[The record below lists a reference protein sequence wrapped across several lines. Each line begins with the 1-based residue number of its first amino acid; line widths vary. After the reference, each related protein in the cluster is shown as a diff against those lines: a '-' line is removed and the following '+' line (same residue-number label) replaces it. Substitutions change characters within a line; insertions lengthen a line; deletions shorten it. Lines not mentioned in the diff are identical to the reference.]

1 MTRIPSQSTTATK
14 PTTAVRWN
22 VVLLL
27 MAMAFMCHFNRIS
40 MPVAG
45 TAKIMEE
52 YEIDKVSM
60 GMVYSCYLL
69 IYTICMIPGG
79 WLIDRYG
86 AKFALAAMG
95 LGSAVF
101 VFLTGSIGF
110 LVAPALVLA
119 ALLVVRS
126 MTGLVSVPMHPGAA
140 HVVASWM
147 PQQDLARANGLV
159 TAAALCGIAS
169 TYYLFGML
177 IDRFGWPTAFMISGG
192 VTLAI
197 ALAWTFY
204 ATSSPADHPHVSDAE
219 LRLIIGHST
228 DAPRSENAA
237 TWYSLL
243 GNRSL
248 MLLTLSYSAV
258 GYFQYLFFYWL
269 EFYFKDVLKLDTD
282 TGRLYAT
289 IPTLSMAAGMFLGGW
304 VADALSR
311 RAGARRGRA
320 QVAAGG
326 LLAGTLF
333 LGLGVFAHDP
343 RWIVVWFSLAM
354 AAVGMSEG
362 PFWVTAIELGG
373 SQGGASAAIFNTGGN
388 FGGILAPVATPLLS
402 NYLGW
407 QGALPV
413 AGFFCL
419 VGAALWF
426 WIHPDERLR
435 LQTSPTVIG

>member
-1 MTRIPSQSTTATK
+1 MTQNPSRSTTSTVPA
-14 PTTAVRWN
+14 TAVSWK

-52 YEIDKVSM
+52 YDIDKVSM

-79 WLIDRYG
+79 WLIDRKG

-101 VFLTGSIGF
+101 VFLTGSIG
-110 LVAPALVLA
+110 LLAAPALVLP
-119 ALLVVRS
+119 ALFVVRS
-126 MTGLVSVPMHPGAA
+126 MTGFVSVPMHPGAA
-140 HVVASWM
+140 GVVASWL
-147 PQQDLARANGLV
+147 PRQSLARANGLV
-159 TAAALCGIAS
+159 TAAALLGIAS

-177 IDRFGWPTAFMISGG
+177 IDRFGWPTAFMISAG

-197 ALAWTFY
+197 AVAWTFY
-204 ATSSPADHPHVSDAE
+204 ATNKPAGHPHVNDAE

-228 DAPRSENAA
+228 EAPQSLNAA

-248 MLLTLSYSAV
+248 VLLTLSYSAV

-269 EFYFKDVLKLDTD
+269 EYYFKDVLSLDTD
-282 TGRLYAT
+282 TSRLYAT

-304 VADALSR
+304 VADELSR
-311 RAGARRGRA
+311 HVGTRRGRA

-326 LLAGTLF
+326 LLAGTVF

-343 RWIVVWFSLAM
+343 RWIVVCFSIAM
-354 AAVGMSEG
+354 GAVGMSEG
-362 PFWVTAIELGG
+362 PFWVTANELGG

-413 AGFFCL
+413 AGVFCL
-419 VGAALWF
+419 VAAALWF

-435 LQTSPTVIG
+435 PQTAPTVIG

>member
-1 MTRIPSQSTTATK
+1 MTTNHSQSATSAGSV
-14 PTTAVRWN
+14 TAVRWN

-45 TAKIMEE
+45 TARIMEE
-52 YEIDKVSM
+52 YDIDKVSM

-69 IYTICMIPGG
+69 VYTIFMIPGG
-79 WLIDRYG
+79 WLIDRRG

-95 LGSAVF
+95 LASAVF

-110 LVAPALVLA
+110 VTAPALVLP
-119 ALLVVRS
+119 ALFVVRS

-140 HVVASWM
+140 GVVASWL
-147 PQQDLARANGLV
+147 PRQSLARANGLV
-159 TAAALCGIAS
+159 TAAALLGIAS

-177 IDRFGWPTAFMISGG
+177 IDRFDWPMAFMISGG
-192 VTLAI
+192 ATLAI
-197 ALAWTFY
+197 AVAWTFY
-204 ATSSPADHPHVSDAE
+204 ATNEPAGHPRVSDAE
-219 LRLIIGHST
+219 LQLIIGHST
-228 DAPRSENAA
+228 AAPQSVNHAA
-237 TWYSLL
+237 WYSLL
-243 GNRSL
+243 ANRSL
-248 MLLTLSYSAV
+248 VLLTLSYSAV

-269 EFYFKDVLKLDTD
+269 EYYFKDVLKLDTD
-282 TGRLYAT
+282 TSRLYAT
-289 IPTLSMAAGMFLGGW
+289 LPTLSMAVGMFLGGW
-304 VADALSR
+304 VADELSR

-320 QVAAGG
+320 QVAVGG
-326 LLAGTLF
+326 LLAGTVF

-343 RWIVVWFSLAM
+343 RWIVAWFSLAM

-362 PFWVTAIELGG
+362 PFWVTANELGG
-373 SQGGASAAIFNTGGN
+373 AQGGASAAIFNTGGN

-419 VGAALWF
+419 VGAALWI

-435 LQTSPTVIG
+435 LQTAPTVTG